1 MLPKAFTFLQ
11 MKNNN
16 YIKAFSIVE
25 VMVSMVITAIIVG
38 LIFGIFTIVS
48 EQILDFKKE
57 NEQTS
62 DFNRLSYSLNKA
74 VFDSEKMI
82 ARTNGVYFQTYDGDT
97 ISYQKEE
104 DYLVRKVQ
112 TFTDTFKLQLNEIRV
127 DSVFNTTKS
136 KVFQKLE
143 LKLFINENTVPL
155 RFYKPIYA
163 NQLILWKE

>member
-1 MLPKAFTFLQ
+1 MLPKPFIFIL
-11 MKNNN
+11 MKNSN

-48 EQILDFKKE
+48 EQILAFKKE

-62 DFNRLSYSLNKA
+62 DFNRLSYSLSKA

-82 ARTNGVYFQTYDGDT
+82 TRENGVYFQTYDGDT

-104 DYLVRKVQ
+104 TYLIRKAS
-112 TFTDTFKLQLNEIRV
+112 TFTDTFKIQLNEIRI
-127 DSVFNTTKS
+127 DSVFNSKKS

-143 LKLFINENTVPL
+143 LQLFINESNIPL

>member
-1 MLPKAFTFLQ
+1 
-11 MKNNN
+11 MKNSN

-38 LIFGIFTIVS
+38 LIFGVFTIVS
-48 EQILDFKKE
+48 EQILAFKKE
-57 NEQTS
+57 NEQTA

-74 VFDSEKMI
+74 VFDSEKMMV
-82 ARTNGVYFQTYDGDT
+82 RENGVYFQTYDGDT
-97 ISYQKEE
+97 VFYQKEE
-104 DYLVRKVQ
+104 TYFIRKAQ
-112 TFTDTFKLQLNEIRV
+112 NFTDTFKIQINEIRM
-127 DSVFNTTKS
+127 DSLFNSKKS

-143 LKLFINENTVPL
+143 LQLVINKNIIPL